1 MQWDITM
8 TMRTCYFWYF
18 GHDWLW
24 PPKRM
29 VSACQKLWCLSS
41 YYKSNISLISFLKYC
56 QSIANLFLLGTW
68 GMNDYVHTKLITAV
82 CGKVWCISVGKKPT
96 YLFLVSWYIAFI
108 LQICNFGYFHYICW
122 RPINR
127 MVSTC
132 KKLYTC
138 RKHVYLHA
146 KNNLIPLLFLKILH
160 FKESYNLIG

>member
-1 MQWDITM
+1 MRYHNDNANLLFLVLWAWLAMATKKDGISLSKTLMFIFILQIKYITDLFLEILPKY
-8 TMRTCYFWYF
+8 CKFVSFGYF
-18 GHDWLW
+18 GHEWLC
-24 PPKRM
+24 PHK
-29 VSACQKLWCLSS
+29 ADNSS
-41 YYKSNISLISFLKYC
+41 
-56 QSIANLFLLGTW
+56 
-68 GMNDYVHTKLITAV
+68 